1 MERIWPEVLR
11 AVEKRVTPSTF
22 ERWIGQ
28 IDFIGSEG
36 DNVYLGVPSSFARDW
51 ITDHGIR
58 DILQQEFSSLCSR
71 EVKLVIKVV
80 RTEKEPG
87 PQRDHEERS
96 NAQPVIKVIE
106 EVTRNAG
113 LNPRYRFEDF
123 VVGPSNQLAY
133 AASLSVAENPAMNYN
148 PLFIYGGAGLGK
160 THLLNAIGHRIIE
173 RNPSARVIY
182 TSSETFTNELI
193 NSIKGKTPHLFREK
207 YRQHCDAL
215 LIDDIQF
222 LSNKPGTQEEFFHTF
237 NTLYESHRQIV
248 ISSDAIPREIPKL
261 EDRLRTRFQWGL
273 IADIQPPEIETRL
286 AIIHRKAEKEGL
298 DISEDVA
305 MFIASKIKTNIRE
318 IEGSLKRL
326 RAFSEMNGREIDLD
340 FAKEVLSETLGTNRT
355 ITVDDVLKAV
365 ASHYNVRTSE
375 LKGGRRLRSVARPR
389 QIAMY
394 ICRNYLNSTFPEI
407 GRHFN
412 KDHSTVIAA
421 VRKIKKLSTTDSSVR
436 EAIEAI
442 KRQLGL

>member
-1 MERIWPEVLR
+1 MQ

-28 IDFIGSEG
+28 LSFIGSEG
-36 DNVYLGVPSSFARDW
+36 DNVYVGVPSSFARDW

-58 DILQQEFSSLCSR
+58 DILQQEFSGLCSR

-80 RTEKEPG
+80 RQDGDRSDTDGTSGDPVPEPAG
-87 PQRDHEERS
+87 GRL
-96 NAQPVIKVIE
+96 IE

-133 AASLSVAENPAMNYN
+133 AASLSVAENPARNYN

-173 RNPSARVIY
+173 KNPSARVIY

-207 YRQHCDAL
+207 YRQNCDAL

-298 DISEDVA
+298 DIPEDVA
-305 MFIASKIKTNIRE
+305 MFIATKIKTNIRE

-326 RAFSEMNGREIDLD
+326 RAFSEMSGREIDLN

-355 ITVDDVLKAV
+355 LTVDDVLKAV
-365 ASHYNVRTSE
+365 ASHYNVRTTE

-394 ICRNYLNSTFPEI
+394 ICRNYLNSTYPEI

-412 KDHSTVIAA
+412 KDHSTVISA
-421 VRKIKKLSTTDSSVR
+421 VRKIKNLSSSDSSVK